1 MGLWNKQPDNNPE
14 STLKS
19 SFSVYFKI
27 NSFFKL
33 FVINKMNTD
42 MEIDTDTTSTDMEIG
57 YLNFKG

>member
-1 MGLWNKQPDNNPE
+1 
-14 STLKS
+14 
-19 SFSVYFKI
+19 
-27 NSFFKL
+27 L